1 MKQGAGMV
9 NAGTKLFFFFYSF
22 FSPFMDASPRD
33 GIIHIQDLSPQIL
46 PTVNVSPIS

>member
-9 NAGTKLFFFFYSF
+9 NAGTKLFLFNSF